1 MLASGD
7 DAARRRERAGLDRA
21 PCDGVTDQASDVHP
35 GDRAM
40 TIRAGFIGLG
50 NQGKPIAAHLAPRGL
65 ATTVFDVVPAPVAEL
80 VKGGA
85 KAAASV
91 REVGANADVVGI
103 CVAEDEHV
111 LSVVLGDSGL
121 LAGMSR
127 GGLVLIHSTVLP
139 QTIERVAAAAAERGI
154 EVMDA
159 CVTGGAERAAARKLV
174 YMVGGSETGLA
185 KAKPY
190 FEATTDMAVIHAGP
204 LGCGAKLKLCNNLN
218 TNILFA
224 AAREA
229 MQLAKASGLAP
240 ELLLQVGKAN
250 GQFTD
255 MTVGYL
261 ANLQRPESARSD
273 EAHQRFAHSMAA
285 LAEKDL
291 AWALALARKSDV
303 SLPVTALVSQLAAGI
318 YGVQNTKRI

>member
-1 MLASGD
+1 
-7 DAARRRERAGLDRA
+7 
-21 PCDGVTDQASDVHP
+21 
-35 GDRAM
+35 M

-65 ATTVFDVVPAPVAEL
+65 ATIVYDIAPGPVAEL
-80 VKGGA
+80 VAKGARAA
-85 KAAASV
+85 KSA
-91 REVGANADVVGI
+91 REVGEGADVVGI

-111 LSVVLGDSGL
+111 LAVTLGETSL
-121 LAGMSR
+121 LAGMKP

-139 QTIERVAAAAAERGI
+139 ETVERVAMAAAERGV

-159 CVTGGAERAAARKLV
+159 CVTGGSDRAAARKLV
-174 YMVGGSETGLA
+174 YMVGGTEAGIA

-190 FEATTDMAVIHAGP
+190 FEATTDVPVIHAGP

-224 AAREA
+224 AASEA
-229 MQLAKASGLAP
+229 MRLAKASGLSP
-240 ELLLQVGKAN
+240 EVLEQVGRAN

-255 MTVGYL
+255 MTLAYL
-261 ANLQRPESARSD
+261 AGQKQPESVRGS
-273 EAHQRFAHSMAA
+273 EAYQRFSRSMAA

-291 AWALALARKSDV
+291 AWALHLARKSDV
-303 SLPVTALVSQLAAGI
+303 SLPLTALVSQLAAGI
-318 YGVQNTKRI
+318 YGVKDTKRI